1 MTGTNLRW
9 PGSPLAAVDH
19 MWALPFMVNAF
30 RAGTL
35 VAILAA
41 LLGWFLVARRQTFA
55 GHTLSVVGFPGAA
68 GATLVGAPLWAGYF
82 VFCGAAAGILGLAS
96 RADGAR
102 PERAGGDGA
111 VVGTVQAVALA
122 CGFLFVSLYG
132 GLLGGTTSLLFGS
145 FLGITGAQVDVLAVV
160 TLVVLLSLAVIGR
173 PLLFATVDPVIAAAR
188 GVGVRALDLAFLGL
202 TALAVAATVQVTGA
216 LLVFTLLVVPAATAS
231 RLFARPAA
239 ALVTSCVLGLVTVW
253 VALTV
258 AFYTPYPF
266 GFWLAAIAFGL
277 YLAAHVRTVTAPRPS
292 VEPALEEA

>member
-1 MTGTNLRW
+1 MSPRW
-9 PGSPLAAVDH
+9 PGSPLAAIDQ

-68 GATLVGAPLWAGYF
+68 GAILVGAPVWAGYL
-82 VFCGAAAGILGLAS
+82 VFCGAAAGVLGLAARTDGG
-96 RADGAR
+96 RA
-102 PERAGGDGA
+102 ERAGGDRA

-145 FLGITGAQVDVLAVV
+145 FLGITEVQVDVLAVV
-160 TLVVLLSLAVIGR
+160 TPVVLLSLAVIGR
-173 PLLFATVDPVIAAAR
+173 PLLFATVDPVIARAR
-188 GVGVRALDLAFLGL
+188 GVGVGALDLAFLAL
-202 TALAVAATVQVTGA
+202 TAFAVAATVQVTGA
-216 LLVFTLLVVPAATAS
+216 LLVFTLLVLPAATAA
-231 RLFARPAA
+231 RLTARPAA
-239 ALVTSCVLGLVTVW
+239 ALVASCVIALVTVW

-277 YLAAHVRTVTAPRPS
+277 YLAAQLRTFPTPRRTVG
-292 VEPALEEA
+292 PAFEEA